1 MVELEYHL
9 ELHKPHIVLLQETW
23 LDASTESVS
32 IANYIVIS
40 RRDRSEKANRG
51 GVLTLAR
58 SDFNRLVHIENS
70 KVKKRSWH
78 FLHMDPEILLLGNWY
93 RPGATEH
100 DAYAALQEEMGAH
113 VLEATGIILSGDLNV
128 HHARWLRFS
137 NGNTVQGSDLKT
149 VCDNLGLQQLVNE
162 PTRQEYL
169 LDLYLTDVAGTK
181 VRVGSY
187 VADHKYLIATVPMP
201 EVTTLSIKRERFNL
215 LRADWSGLKTALA
228 NVDWSPM
235 QRDTADAAASFFMEM
250 LWMNLCTYI
259 PYKQIEIRKKSHPWL
274 NSKCKAAIQAKN
286 VAENTDS
293 FIEARKRCA
302 QVLAQEHQA
311 HIGKVRKK
319 IAKLKKGSKAYWRL
333 NRELLNKKTKC
344 SSIPPLRDGTKW
356 VNDPKDKADLFAK
369 TFDTKANL
377 PDESVDCPF
386 FGKPDVEFDEF
397 VALRTRYTLKI
408 LKGLDESK
416 ATGPDR
422 IPSSILKRIANEIAG
437 PFTVLCR
444 RLLREACWPRIWR
457 LHLICP
463 LYKRGSAFSAGNYR
477 GVHLTAVLSKVA
489 ERVIGRSLVTFLHS
503 GKFGPHQWA
512 FTPGFSARDLVTA
525 LVMSW
530 ILAICTGHK
539 VGTYLGNISGA
550 FDRVYK
556 DYLLA
561 KLQAA
566 GVGVQFL
573 NFLSRR
579 DGQL

>member
-32 IANYIVIS
+32 IANYTVIS
-40 RRDRSEKANRG
+40 QRDRSEKANRG

-70 KVKKRSWH
+70 KVEERSWH

-137 NGNTVQGSDLKT
+137 NGNTVQGSDLKA

-235 QRDTADAAASFFMEM
+235 QRDTADAAASF
-250 LWMNLCTYI
+250 
-259 PYKQIEIRKKSHPWL
+259 
-274 NSKCKAAIQAKN
+274 
-286 VAENTDS
+286 
-293 FIEARKRCA
+293 
-302 QVLAQEHQA
+302 
-311 HIGKVRKK
+311 
-319 IAKLKKGSKAYWRL
+319 
-333 NRELLNKKTKC
+333 
-344 SSIPPLRDGTKW
+344 
-356 VNDPKDKADLFAK
+356 
-369 TFDTKANL
+369 
-377 PDESVDCPF
+377 
-386 FGKPDVEFDEF
+386 
-397 VALRTRYTLKI
+397 
-408 LKGLDESK
+408 
-416 ATGPDR
+416 
-422 IPSSILKRIANEIAG
+422 
-437 PFTVLCR
+437 
-444 RLLREACWPRIWR
+444 
-457 LHLICP
+457 
-463 LYKRGSAFSAGNYR
+463 
-477 GVHLTAVLSKVA
+477 
-489 ERVIGRSLVTFLHS
+489 
-503 GKFGPHQWA
+503 
-512 FTPGFSARDLVTA
+512 
-525 LVMSW
+525 
-530 ILAICTGHK
+530 
-539 VGTYLGNISGA
+539 
-550 FDRVYK
+550 
-556 DYLLA
+556 
-561 KLQAA
+561 
-566 GVGVQFL
+566 
-573 NFLSRR
+573 
-579 DGQL
+579 